1 MKCITVIYPLFKK
14 PKGKN
19 SFFSFETEYVF
30 DFQSALS
37 WDKCTAEN

>member
-1 MKCITVIYPLFKK
+1 MKCVTVTYPLS
-14 PKGKN
+14 KN
-19 SFFSFETEYVF
+19 QKARILFFSFETQYVF